1 MYLPGAILPPVP
13 LAGDSGESNL
23 ETFRNSIQAFVRL
36 GESNPPSEYAINRLL
51 CEFGFQKRRLY
62 DVTSVLAAIGC
73 CRKISVDSIFWAGLA
88 KVPPAL
94 TKLQRD
100 AGADTPVHELDHV
113 IRSQATVSIARLT
126 VSFMLCFLVLR
137 EPTLD
142 IKVVSRYL
150 SRKTGRDKSTLCK
163 LYQIAHILEASGVL
177 TRCFVPGQ
185 LRIVDR
191 FFVPIGTRA
200 IDPKQTNPF
209 AIDSLLNRVQPSDDA
224 VIQKRRTEF
233 TSEASGLPGDP
244 GPGDKR

>member
-1 MYLPGAILPPVP
+1 MYLPGAIFTSVALVND
-13 LAGDSGESNL
+13 GGESTL
-23 ETFRNSIQAFVRL
+23 ETFRNRIRGFVRL
-36 GESNPPSEYAINRLL
+36 AESSPPSEYAINRIL

-73 CRKISVDSIFWAGLA
+73 CRKVSVDSIFWAGLV

-94 TKLQRD
+94 IKLQRD
-100 AGADTPVHELDHV
+100 SGADAPLHELDHV

-150 SRKTGRDKSTLCK
+150 SRKTGRNKSTLCK

-177 TRCFVPGQ
+177 TRCVIPGQ

-191 FFVPIGTRA
+191 FFVPIGIRT
-200 IDPKQTNPF
+200 INPKQTNPF
-209 AIDSLLNRVQPSDDA
+209 AIDALLNRVQPSDDA

-233 TSEASGLPGDP
+233 IAEAAICR
-244 GPGDKR
+244 GPEDKR